1 MPKGKIEVII
11 YSQKGG
17 EYMKKAKEPRAFE
30 YNNESYKI
38 YKYSSGVVYVQKE
51 TNGTWDFVSAKEIIR
66 RKLAEIDSK
75 LYNYEETG
83 KTKYNTQSLGAKL
96 YKILGLQKKRNN
108 QIVKKHRKT

>member
-1 MPKGKIEVII
+1 
-11 YSQKGG
+11 
-17 EYMKKAKEPRAFE
+17 MKKNKEPRAFE

-38 YKYSSGVVYVQKE
+38 FKYTSGVVYVQKE

-66 RKLAEIDSK
+66 RKLAEIDSI

-96 YKILGLQKKRNN
+96 YKILGKN
-108 QIVKKHRKT
+108 VKAEQTDCKN